1 MKDLE
6 KQLVLKT
13 DDGKEIKAEI
23 LFTHHSEEFNKDYV
37 VFQVRGHG
45 EVSAA
50 IYHPTDGG
58 NGSLERIETDEEWE
72 MLEDLLDDY
81 SNSHEDGCQSC
92 GSCGSC
98 HGSCDSCDGCDNE

>member
-1 MKDLE
+1 MQDRTLTLIQE
-6 KQLVLKT
+6 
-13 DDGKEIKAEI
+13 DGKEIVCDI
-23 LFTHHSEEFNKDYV
+23 LFTYHHEEFNKDYV

-81 SNSHEDGCQSC
+81 SNSQECGGSC

-98 HGSCDSCDGCDNE
+98 YGSCDSCDGCDNE